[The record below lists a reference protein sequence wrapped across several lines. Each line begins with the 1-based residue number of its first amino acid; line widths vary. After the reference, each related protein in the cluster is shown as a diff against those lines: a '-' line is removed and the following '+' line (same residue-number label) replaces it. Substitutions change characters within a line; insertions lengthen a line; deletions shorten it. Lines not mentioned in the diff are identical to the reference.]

1 PSQRFNRIRPRRR
14 FEFNGRNEHLRRI
27 GRSQRQHRHAV
38 ERGADHPLA
47 LVRRRESRDEE
58 DSIQGEGVRH
68 RFGHREMAA
77 VNRIERAAVNS
88 DASPQTFLVHEPDPI
103 KNYAINRRPLKRLSK
118 SPYHQ
123 YLYILALLALTHP
136 AAARSRAAIL
146 LSPAQSPPR
155 SHEIP
160 TPGA

>member
-1 PSQRFNRIRPRRR
+1 
-14 FEFNGRNEHLRRI
+14 
-27 GRSQRQHRHAV
+27 
-38 ERGADHPLA
+38 
-47 LVRRRESRDEE
+47 
-58 DSIQGEGVRH
+58 
-68 RFGHREMAA
+68 
-77 VNRIERAAVNS
+77 
-88 DASPQTFLVHEPDPI
+88 EPDPI

-160 TPGA
+160 TPGARKIFRILPQLMSAGLRLLQNPLGADRRTPRRP